1 MFAEINVEGFWK
13 AKAAEGNALNT
24 LARHSPQKNL
34 ECGRGLRVTEGT
46 NL

>member
-24 LARHSPQKNL
+24 LARHSPNFFWNGGGGS
-34 ECGRGLRVTEGT
+34 E
-46 NL
+46 